1 MPVNCKAERNIH
13 ACIKICIYNTCV
25 FKSNFRPQFYWS
37 FCIVN
42 VGRRM
47 GHINCQMLSV
57 FSCRHAIQVITKI
70 EWKYQTGKKLF
81 WFLAEK
87 KCYRKFTVLVCQY
100 YFLHVDIIH
109 THSRSAWKRTQ
120 ISSFSFVHIRC
131 IDSHCYSVTV
141 ASFSGLSCERE
152 RRSSECCTQI

>member
-1 MPVNCKAERNIH
+1 MLLQYMRMPVNCKAERNIH

-25 FKSNFRPQFYWS
+25 FKSNFRPQFSWS

-47 GHINCQMLSV
+47 DHIYCQMLSV
-57 FSCRHAIQVITKI
+57 FSCRHAIQVIAKI

-87 KCYRKFTVLVCQY
+87 MCYRKFTVLACQY

-109 THSRSAWKRTQ
+109 MHAKK
-120 ISSFSFVHIRC
+120 ISLEAYANFFAFICSYTMYWF
-131 IDSHCYSVTV
+131 
-141 ASFSGLSCERE
+141 ALL
-152 RRSSECCTQI
+152 